1 MKNGNVGIGT
11 TSPGKKLSVVG
22 TINQTA
28 ALSCSITTNADGDLL
43 CTSDERL
50 KDIKGNSNY
59 GLNEIM
65 QIIPIRFSLK
75 NESYVHIGFSA
86 QNLQKVIPEAT
97 PLQADGYLG
106 LDSNAVMA
114 TLVKA
119 MQEQQS
125 LILLQN
131 QTINELRIENQQLK
145 ARFDEICKQD
155 NSYSW
160 C

>member
-11 TSPGKKLSVVG
+11 IRPGKKLSVVG

-75 NESYVHIGFSA
+75 NESYVHVGFSA

-97 PLQADGYLG
+97 PLQANGYLG

-119 MQEQQS
+119 MQEQQAQ
-125 LILLQN
+125 IIQLQN
-131 QTINELRIENQQLK
+131 DNKKLK
-145 ARFDEICKQD
+145 ERLEILEKR
-155 NSYSW
+155 
-160 C
+160 